1 MTPIMTN
8 IEVRPANDSDTTS
21 RALPSDSI
29 RLTWAPDPRGQPL
42 AGMWWPR
49 SSDAAAELPE
59 LIAAASL
66 RLDGPVTRVSLNID
80 AWDAPR
86 DARLFVA
93 GQVVRLGWFHHIDPH
108 LVTAGRGTHDR
119 LSFAVLPADLDT
131 ITAERIAD
139 RLQSASHWPATP
151 ATLLDFGTQAP
162 LHPEE

>member
-1 MTPIMTN
+1 MTPNLTN
-8 IEVRPANDSDTTS
+8 TEVRPANDKGTTS
-21 RALPSDSI
+21 RVLPPASI

-49 SSDAAAELPE
+49 SRDAAAELPE

-66 RLDGPVTRVSLNID
+66 RLGGPVTRVSLNID

-86 DARLFVA
+86 DARLFLA

-119 LSFAVLPADLDT
+119 LSIAVLPADLDT

-151 ATLLDFGTQAP
+151 AMLLGFGTQSP
-162 LHPEE
+162 PHPEE